1 MYCPVA
7 AMCRS
12 DASKNVHQ
20 ARRDRWTVV
29 NLQHGL
35 NNSLKSCKF
44 LPNPTVPSQVP
55 RGTERASSG
64 LINGALGVAIY
75 KRPCP
80 ARSIRD
86 TPCKPLEA
94 SPFKELCRD
103 EVVVAYIRSN
113 LCLQPPRSRLLLS
126 LLPCPA
132 YLTRKRSDRPRRV
145 SFLFLSL
152 LLPSLPLPTGA
163 SSPRY

>member
-1 MYCPVA
+1 
-7 AMCRS
+7 MCRS
-12 DASKNVHQ
+12 DASNEVHQ
-20 ARRDRWTVV
+20 ARRDRWTVA
-29 NLQHGL
+29 NLHHGL
-35 NNSLKSCKF
+35 TNSFKSCEF

-64 LINGALGVAIY
+64 FFNGVLGVAIY

-94 SPFKELCRD
+94 SPFKQLCRA

-126 LLPCPA
+126 ILLRPA
-132 YLTRKRSDRPRRV
+132 YLTRKRLDRPRRV

-152 LLPSLPLPTGA
+152 LLPPSPLPH
-163 SSPRY
+163 